1 MSTRVDGSVQIFFGA
16 ISVRSVSG
24 SRELFFAGTYFHNGI
39 GPLPWT
45 ALGIGLLMLL
55 LLYFIERH

>member
-16 ISVRSVSG
+16 IAVRSVAAG
-24 SRELFFAGTYFHNGI
+24 RELFFAGTYTHNGI

-45 ALGIGLLMLL
+45 ALGTA
-55 LLYFIERH
+55 R